1 MGGFVYTVIVNVV
14 LIGGEHKMLND
25 MARVTV
31 TITNGHFVDIDSGE
45 MREFDESIYGRY
57 KPTRFASLMRKHYNR
72 DSIVCTSVSYEI
84 RHYLVDVGDLDNIAL
99 HKN

>member
-1 MGGFVYTVIVNVV
+1 MYTVIVNVV
-14 LIGGEHKMLND
+14 LIGGEYQMLND

-31 TITNGHFVDIDSGE
+31 TVTNGHFVDIDSGE

-84 RHYLVDVGDLDNIAL
+84 RHYLVDVGDLENIAL